1 METWTI
7 FETQIRN
14 GLNRYMANFSCKL
27 TELLPLNVDRS
38 SSLGQLL
45 LPLRVGKIEHMPCL
59 EAGIGMMSTNRTLH
73 NITEYHIH
81 NS

>member
-14 GLNRYMANFSCKL
+14 SLKRYMAIFSCKL

-38 SSLGQLL
+38 SLGQ
-45 LPLRVGKIEHMPCL
+45 PLGPRVGKIEQMPCL
-59 EAGIGMMSTNRTLH
+59 EAGH
-73 NITEYHIH
+73 DEH
-81 NS
+81 